1 MQPDVS
7 LMWKIK
13 EKPFTIMSLWCRK
26 CFNFVFFKEEK
37 NTSRLGQ
44 LNRRT
49 FNIITQIHAQ
59 V

>member
-13 EKPFTIMSLWCRK
+13 EKPFTIMSLWFRK

-37 NTSRLGQ
+37 IPAIQTRS
-44 LNRRT
+44 
-49 FNIITQIHAQ
+49 IK
-59 V
+59 